1 MAARKKVQSRKAD
14 AQRAPG
20 GSKDAASGVAPQIF
34 EYLDYRAFLRDYYV
48 HKKAKR
54 GFSFRSFSKRAGLG
68 SPNYLKLV
76 MDGERNLS
84 QRMAGRFA
92 KALGLDQDDSTYFMR
107 LVQFNQASSSAERGK
122 LYSKLTGF
130 RRYRKAR
137 PLDAAHADYHSTWYF
152 PAVRE
157 LAARKDFRE
166 DPDWIARTLW
176 PRVTPDEAARALQTL
191 LSLGLLVRDESGRIV
206 QGDALVSTGPE
217 AKSVHIASYH
227 RTMLERAEQSI
238 DDVPAQERDI
248 SSLTLC
254 VGVDGL
260 SRLKSRLQRF
270 RRELLE
276 LSTEDSD
283 PRQVVQVNLQLFP
296 LSRVDEPEGRGG
308 S

>member
-1 MAARKKVQSRKAD
+1 MSARKK
-14 AQRAPG
+14 APDKKRENG
-20 GSKDAASGVAPQIF
+20 ASPQEASGSAPQVF
-34 EYLDYRAFLRDYYV
+34 EYLDYRAFLKDYYV
-48 HKKAKR
+48 YKKAKR

-92 KALGLDQDDSTYFMR
+92 KALGLDQDDSTYFAR
-107 LVQFNQASSSAERGK
+107 LVQFNQAASSAERAK
-122 LYSKLTGF
+122 LYAKLTGF

-137 PLDAAHADYHSTWYF
+137 PLDAAHAAYHSTWYL

-176 PRVTPDEAARALQTL
+176 PSVTAEEAGQALETL
-191 LSLGLLVRDESGRIV
+191 LSLGLLVRNDDGRIV

-217 AKSVHIASYH
+217 ARNVHVASYH

-238 DDVPAQERDI
+238 DDVPAPERDI

-260 SRLKSRLQRF
+260 SRLKSRIQRF

-276 LSTEDSD
+276 LSGEDSD
-283 PRQVVQVNLQLFP
+283 PKQVVQVNLQLFP
-296 LSRVDEPEGRGG
+296 LSRVEEPKGG
-308 S
+308 KGS

>member
-1 MAARKKVQSRKAD
+1 MAARKKVGTKA
-14 AQRAPG
+14 ARAGQPPAPG
-20 GSKDAASGVAPQIF
+20 NAGSVAAPQVF

-48 HKKAKR
+48 DKKAKR

-84 QRMAGRFA
+84 EQMVGRFA
-92 KALGLDQDDSTYFMR
+92 KALGLDHDDSTYFAR
-107 LVQFNQASSSAERGK
+107 LVQFNQATSSADRAQA
-122 LYSKLTGF
+122 YARLTGF

-137 PLDAAHADYHSTWYF
+137 PLDAAQADYHSTWYL

-157 LAARKDFRE
+157 LAARKDFRQ
-166 DPDWIARTLW
+166 DPEWIARTLW
-176 PRVTPDEAARALQTL
+176 PSISPDEAARGLRTL
-191 LSLGLLVRDESGRIV
+191 LDLGLLVRNAEGRIV

-217 AKSVHIASYH
+217 ARSVHVASYH
-227 RTMLERAEQSI
+227 RMMLERAERSI
-238 DDVPAQERDI
+238 DEVPAAERDI

-260 SRLKSRLQRF
+260 SRLKNRIQRF

-276 LSTEDSD
+276 LSTEDTN
-283 PRQVVQVNLQLFP
+283 PKQVVQVNLQLFP
-296 LSRVDEPEGRGG
+296 LSRAEDPEGQE
-308 S
+308 SS